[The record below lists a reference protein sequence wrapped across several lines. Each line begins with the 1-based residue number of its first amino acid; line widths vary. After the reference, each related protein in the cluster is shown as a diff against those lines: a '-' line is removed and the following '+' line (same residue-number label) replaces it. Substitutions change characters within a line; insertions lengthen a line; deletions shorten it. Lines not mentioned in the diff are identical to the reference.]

1 MYKTLTRLLC
11 IGLILVLSIPLV
23 ACDQLLGGG
32 LIGELINSTTPD
44 PEPLPESDVLQD
56 HTDKDTFSPDFESEI
71 ATHAPDETLTGMTTE
86 YTTEPPTTE
95 PSTTE
100 PPIVD
105 ELPIQV
111 IAAKSLDY
119 LKKLPP
125 QDTIFEGSYDALEWE
140 KNPIATVDHLTD
152 SLEIFGWVAFY
163 TATEGTVGYSIN
175 GRDVIY
181 NESFTYAAETGVQDH
196 VTANV
201 PGAQSAC
208 RMKFQIPTAELDAG
222 DYTVQLVAKDPD
234 GNEELLCKFTLIKTM
249 PYQVNVHTAYSFDT
263 LFLNDKMYFTEDG
276 GASYKIDAQ
285 NKTVTIL
292 PDQEKGSIKM
302 RGWAAF
308 ADAPAVEY
316 GYYIGDEIVI
326 VTDPSF
332 LMERPDL
339 AAAGIQ
345 NGTGFTITVPLSD
358 VPAGIHPVGL
368 IAKMADGT
376 YAQLYSFY
384 VKIVP
389 ETEPQT
395 VVLGVRDINAVPF
408 CGNQDKFG
416 QKIPLNEA
424 FLQQIT
430 INNLGTYSD
439 GCNNTWS
446 LKIWQWNIDYNSTV
460 AGTPLFEI
468 TGKNHPDCANFVVD
482 VPIELLICGDIYY
495 ELEYLSGSGSFTGW
509 TATDVVYGVE
519 AYVNGAL
526 REDNYTSSI
535 VVGLV
540 P

>member
-11 IGLILVLSIPLV
+11 IGLILALSIPMV
-23 ACDQLLGGG
+23 ACDQLFSGG
-32 LIGELINSTTPD
+32 LVGELINSTTPD

-56 HTDKDTFSPDFESEI
+56 HTEKDTFAPDFESEI
-71 ATHAPDETLTGMTTE
+71 ATHAPDETLTDMTIE

-119 LKKLPP
+119 LRKLPS
-125 QDTIFEGSYDALEWE
+125 QDPIFDGGYDSLEWE

-152 SLEIFGWVAFY
+152 SLEISGWVAFY

-175 GRDVIY
+175 GRNVIY
-181 NESFTYAAETGVQDH
+181 NESFTYTAESGVQDH

-208 RMKFQIPTAELDAG
+208 RMKFQIPTEELDAG
-222 DYTVQLVAKDPD
+222 NHTVQLVAKDAD

-249 PYQVNVHTAYSFDT
+249 PYQENVHKYYAFDA
-263 LFLNDKMYFTEDG
+263 LYLNDEMYVTG
-276 GASYKIDAQ
+276 GLVVSELSAQ
-285 NKTVTIL
+285 NNCVTVL

-339 AAAGIQ
+339 AYAGIL

-358 VPAGIHPVGL
+358 VPAGIHPVGI
-368 IAKMADGT
+368 IAKTADGT

-395 VVLGVRDINAVPF
+395 VVLGVRDGAGGVF
-408 CGNQDKFG
+408 QSSGDGAAFG
-416 QKIPLNEA
+416 QKIPLGQA
-424 FLQQIT
+424 FLEQIT
-430 INNLGTYSD
+430 ITSLATY
-439 GCNNTWS
+439 CNNNNSWE
-446 LKIWQWNIDYNSTV
+446 LRIWQWNSNYSTTV
-460 AGTPLFEI
+460 SGTVLYK
-468 TGKNHPDCANFVVD
+468 TSGTNHTDCADLIVD
-482 VPIELLICGDIYY
+482 VPIDLLISGDIYY
-495 ELEYLSGSGSFTGW
+495 EFTYRSGSGFGAW
-509 TATDVVYGVE
+509 TAKDVADGIE
-519 AYVNGAL
+519 SYVDGIFLEGSFA
-526 REDNYTSSI
+526 SSI